1 MPIKITKATP
11 ASAAN
16 ISMGYSS
23 SRSASIRFPYIN
35 IVFSLAQ
42 LRAFCALIL
51 FLSAGCMS
59 TQTTRQI
66 SRPVVTPTVNKIL
79 PAGVAN
85 FYPVSW
91 EQIPGWENDS
101 LDQAWGAWLNS
112 CQALLKSK
120 DASFWRAVCLKAN
133 QLNQPASQS
142 VRDYFQKNFQVL
154 EIRHAQSSNQFS
166 AGSEIGLVT
175 GYYVPEIKGSLYRT
189 EKYQAPLHAYPE
201 VWSKAK
207 PRSLPTRA
215 ELLSS
220 GILKGRE
227 LVWVE
232 DPVLAAFVQIQ
243 GSGIIRLDDGGIVQL
258 GFSGTNEHP
267 FKPLGQWLIQKGEMK
282 ASQASMQSIQ
292 AWARKN
298 PERVDQLLNSNPRY
312 VFFKKMPSKSITKG
326 PIGSIGVPL
335 TAGRS
340 IAVDWKAI
348 PQGAPVF
355 LSTTYPNSNQLLQ
368 RLVLAQDTGSAI
380 VGAVRADFYWGSGDV
395 AGENAGKMKQS
406 AKMWL
411 LLPLPI

>member
-1 MPIKITKATP
+1 M
-11 ASAAN
+11 
-16 ISMGYSS
+16 
-23 SRSASIRFPYIN
+23 
-35 IVFSLAQ
+35 
-42 LRAFCALIL
+42 
-51 FLSAGCMS
+51 
-59 TQTTRQI
+59 
-66 SRPVVTPTVNKIL
+66 
-79 PAGVAN
+79 
-85 FYPVSW
+85 
-91 EQIPGWENDS
+91 
-101 LDQAWGAWLNS
+101 
-112 CQALLKSK
+112 
-120 DASFWRAVCLKAN
+120 
-133 QLNQPASQS
+133 
-142 VRDYFQKNFQVL
+142 
-154 EIRHAQSSNQFS
+154 
-166 AGSEIGLVT
+166 
-175 GYYVPEIKGSLYRT
+175 
-189 EKYQAPLHAYPE
+189 
-201 VWSKAK
+201 
-207 PRSLPTRA
+207 
-215 ELLSS
+215 
-220 GILKGRE
+220 
-227 LVWVE
+227 
-232 DPVLAAFVQIQ
+232 
-243 GSGIIRLDDGGIVQL
+243 QL

-312 VFFKKMPSKSITKG
+312 VFFKKMPSKSINKG

>member
-1 MPIKITKATP
+1 MPIKIIRATP

-16 ISMGYSS
+16 ISIGYSS
-23 SRSASIRFPYIN
+23 IRSASIQFPYFN
-35 IVFSLAQ
+35 TVFSLAQ
-42 LRAFCALIL
+42 FAILCAAIFLL
-51 FLSAGCMS
+51 FTGCTP
-59 TQTTRQI
+59 TQTVRQA
-66 SRPVVTPTVNKIL
+66 SRPAVVPTVNKIL
-79 PAGVAN
+79 PAGVAT
-85 FYPVSW
+85 YHAVSW
-91 EQIPGWENDS
+91 DQIPGWEEDS

-112 CQALLKSK
+112 CQALLKSR
-120 DASFWRAVCLKAN
+120 DASYWRTVCLKAN
-133 QLNQPASQS
+133 QLRQPSSQL
-142 VRDYFQKNFQVL
+142 VRDYFQGNFQIL
-154 EIRHAQSSNQFS
+154 EVRHAQSSSQFS

-175 GYYVPEIKGSLYRT
+175 GYYVPEIRGSLYKT
-189 EKYQAPLHAYPE
+189 KKYQTPLHAYPE
-201 VWSKAK
+201 AWSKAK
-207 PRSLPTRA
+207 PTTLPTRA

-220 GILKGRE
+220 DILKGRE

-243 GSGIIRLDDGGIVQL
+243 GSGIIRLDDGSVVQL

-298 PERVDQLLNSNPRY
+298 PDRVEQLLNSNPRY
-312 VFFKKMPSKSITKG
+312 VFFKKMPPNSMNKG

-355 LSTTYPNSNQLLQ
+355 LSTTYPNSNQLLR
-368 RLVLAQDTGSAI
+368 RLVMAQDTGSAI
-380 VGAVRADFYWGSGDV
+380 VGAVRADFYWGSGEL
-395 AGENAGKMKQS
+395 AGENAGKMKQP

-411 LLPLPI
+411 LLPL